1 MTYLGTSFS
10 GCSSLASIVFLSDK
24 TEISDGNEYA
34 EFATFAGC
42 VSLTVYCPENSPIP
56 ESLDNKKFLY
66 EMSNGKPVPYKILGK
81 DSLADSDNGVI
92 LENSNLSGTSLTV
105 TVADPDSKEK
115 VTYNITIKDKDGKEI
130 QPEGDVTVKI
140 PLPEGWDGA
149 KTIVSRHETD
159 GTYTNMKAKFEN
171 GYMVF
176 VTEHFSEYVL
186 SLEEL
191 EPDSPADNTTSTDDT
206 TDPDNTTST
215 DDTTDPDVTTSTDD
229 TTASENGNAS
239 NSNGNNPATG
249 FAIAIVP
256 VIAASAAAVV
266 FGKKRR

>member
-159 GTYTNMKAKFEN
+159 GTYTNMKAVFEN

-186 SLEEL
+186 SLKEL
-191 EPDSPADNTTSTDDT
+191 EPDGSVTDN
-206 TDPDNTTST
+206 
-215 DDTTDPDVTTSTDD
+215 